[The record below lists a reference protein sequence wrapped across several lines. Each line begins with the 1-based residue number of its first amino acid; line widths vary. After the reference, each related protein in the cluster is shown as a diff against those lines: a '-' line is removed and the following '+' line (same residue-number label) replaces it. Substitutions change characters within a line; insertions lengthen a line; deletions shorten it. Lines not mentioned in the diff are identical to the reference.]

1 MARGIVV
8 PTSYNNRFNGSAV
21 QDKMDSQAQI
31 SNLFELQLGDSYL
44 ECEEFPELHINESD
58 SALAGAS

>member
-1 MARGIVV
+1 MAHGIVV
-8 PTSYNNRFNGSAV
+8 PTSYNNRFNGSTV
-21 QDKMDSQAQI
+21 QDKMDSQAHI

-44 ECEEFPELHINESD
+44 ECEFLELHINESD